1 MSGKT
6 TKRVPKS
13 STATAK
19 TKAKSAGLWKL
30 RAKIEKL
37 SDWNM
42 HYFTV
47 PKKIFE
53 EMGGKYKVRLKCRI
67 EKNPPFSCGLMPLGG
82 GIPFIMLS
90 KKKMKD
96 LELIAG
102 KHIQVFLEIDSSK
115 YGMDMPA
122 ELKEV
127 LKQDS
132 QGKKRFQKLTPGKQ
146 RNIIHYVSSVSDT
159 EKKVDRAV
167 TLIENLKRTPIGKES
182 LWGLLGKNSLK

>member
-1 MSGKT
+1 MSGKP
-6 TKRVPKS
+6 TKSVPKS
-13 STATAK
+13 STAPAK
-19 TKAKSAGLWKL
+19 KRAKVSWKL

-47 PKKIFE
+47 PKKIFT

-67 EKNPPFSCGLMPLGG
+67 EKNPSFSCGLMPLGG
-82 GIPFIMLS
+82 GVPFIMLS

-96 LELIAG
+96 LELKAG
-102 KHIQVFLEIDSSK
+102 KKIEVFLEIDTSK
-115 YGMDMPA
+115 YGMEMPA

-127 LKQDS
+127 LRQDT
-132 QGKKRFQKLTPGKQ
+132 QGKKRFHKLTPGKQ
-146 RNIIHYVSSVSDT
+146 RNIIHYVSSVNDT

-167 TLIENLKRTPIGKES
+167 TLIENLKRTPEGKES
-182 LWGLLGKNSLK
+182 LWGLLGKNSVK